1 MKSTKFFLL
10 ASALLMVSLISCS
23 KENISTNEMPP
34 PVGSY
39 ITGSHL
45 MGTLKGSLKQD
56 STYYLDGDMIVN
68 ATDSFAISPGVKVIA
83 TGNYHIEIAG
93 VFICKG
99 TEAKQITLTT
109 NDEAGAY
116 ANLGQTGYWGGIL
129 VDSTAS
135 YVCINFT
142 HINYTGG
149 PDAGGSAQ
157 ASFDVE
163 GSQTFNGGAKII
175 FEDNWMFGG
184 IDDAIH
190 LAGDITCSIK
200 RNVLQRLGGSDGDV
214 VNIKKG
220 AHGVFAYNYIWSSGN
235 SGIKLNTS
243 KTVPLPE
250 TKFDIY
256 NNTFVNGN
264 WRKIGE
270 LSAAIYL
277 DQNSA
282 GNIYNNAIVG
292 CRNGIHLAKNATG
305 ADMANTKYSN
315 NLIYMYYDL
324 TSDSSNVETNNPY
337 IQDSNGVPQPTDK
350 IAYGLGACHTVFTK
364 WDQDITAN
372 YLDLNV
378 PSLPSTSPARNGGT
392 SNGILFGYLIGA
404 DTPLN
409 RDMGAY
415 PSDGKGNKHLPTSKP

>member
-1 MKSTKFFLL
+1 MKRANYFLFAAGIL
-10 ASALLMVSLISCS
+10 TISLISCNKDDS
-23 KENISTNEMPP
+23 STNDNHP

-45 MGTLKGSLKQD
+45 QGTLKGSLKQD

-68 ATDSFAISPGVKVIA
+68 AGDSFGISPGAKVIA

-99 TEAKQITLTT
+99 TEEKPITLTT

-129 VDSTAS
+129 VDSS
-135 YVCINFT
+135 SLYVCINFT

-163 GSQTFNGGAKII
+163 GSQTYNGGAKII

-190 LAGDITCSIK
+190 LAGDISCSVK
-200 RNVLQRLGGSDGDV
+200 RNVLQRLGGSDGDL

-220 AHGVFAYNYIWSSGN
+220 AHGVFAYNYIWSSAN

-250 TKFDIY
+250 SKFDIY
-256 NNTFVNGN
+256 NNTFVNGG

-270 LSAAIYL
+270 LATAIYL

-282 GNIYNNAIVG
+282 GNIYNNIIIG
-292 CRNGIHLAKNATG
+292 CRNGIHLANNATG

-315 NLIYMYYDL
+315 NLIYMYYDQA
-324 TSDSSNVETNNPY
+324 SDSTTEDTNNPY
-337 IQDSNGVPQPTDK
+337 IQGSNGVPQATDK
-350 IAYGLGACHTVFTK
+350 IAYGLTACNTVFTH
-364 WDQDITAN
+364 WDADITLN
-372 YLDLNV
+372 DLDKNV
-378 PSLPSTSPARNGGT
+378 PSLASGSPARNGGT
-392 SNGILFGYLIGA
+392 TSGALYGFAIGSDA
-404 DTPLN
+404 PLN
-409 RDMGAY
+409 KDMGAY
-415 PSDGKGNKHLPTSKP
+415 PSDGKGNKHMPSQKP